1 MAGKLRD
8 KLFASWLIPIT
19 LSFVKEVE
27 GLENAPEGGF
37 VIAANHE
44 SYIDPLIIKALFDR
58 NFSRIVFY
66 LTKKEAYGSL
76 LKKFFFDSVGTI
88 PVDRQK
94 RDDGALEEAVKNLK
108 SGGIAGVFPEGT
120 RSKDGKLHK
129 GKTGAVRL
137 ALAAQCPILPIGI
150 SNTFELWPPQKKFP
164 RLEKEAVIKIGKPIT
179 INLHEI
185 ATKEVLRSLTNNLM
199 QKISELSGQEYVEDE
214 NK

>member
-1 MAGKLRD
+1 MGKLRY

-27 GLENAPEGGF
+27 GLENVPKGGF

-58 NFSRIVFY
+58 NFGRIVFY
-66 LTKKEAYGSL
+66 LTKKEAYDNL
-76 LKKFFFDSVGTI
+76 FKKFFFDSVGTI
-88 PVDRQK
+88 EVDRQK
-94 RDDGALEEAVKNLK
+94 HDENALEEAVKKLK
-108 SGGIAGVFPEGT
+108 SGEIIGVFPEGT
-120 RSKDGKLHK
+120 RSRDGKLHR

-164 RLEKEAVIKIGKPIT
+164 RLKKDAVIKIGKPVT
-179 INLHEI
+179 INLHEE
-185 ATKEVLRSLTNNLM
+185 TSKEQLRSLTSRVM
-199 QKISELSGQEYVEDE
+199 EGISKLSGQEYVEDE
-214 NK
+214 SK